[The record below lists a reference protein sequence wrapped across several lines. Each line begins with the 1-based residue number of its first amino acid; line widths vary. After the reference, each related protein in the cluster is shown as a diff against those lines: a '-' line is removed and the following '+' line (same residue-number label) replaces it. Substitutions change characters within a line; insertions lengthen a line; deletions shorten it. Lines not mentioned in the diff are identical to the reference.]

1 MSENGRLR
9 QGPMAPERR
18 RSVLVLATLQ
28 ASFQRV
34 AVEPGERPEH
44 LEAALLAVVALQ
56 RLLVSLSGLSRLGP
70 GAPEDSRAWVR
81 LRELV
86 SRGLGD
92 LPAAMAGGP
101 APAPLPELAA
111 AAGAIAARLDARAAR
126 HDLSMAREAERIAW
140 QVAALRTAVGRM
152 AAAAPP

>member
-1 MSENGRLR
+1 
-9 QGPMAPERR
+9 
-18 RSVLVLATLQ
+18 VLATLQ

-111 AAGAIAARLDARAAR
+111 AAGAIAARLEARAAR